1 MSQPI
6 TRFNILCL
14 SAALVAT
21 ALTAACKP
29 TSTAETTP
37 PPVDV
42 KVVTVTARDTPVSFE
57 YTGQTE
63 SSQTVEIRARVDG
76 YLKKRSYQEGSLV
89 DKGAP
94 LFQIDPSQ
102 FTARVQGASAKLQQ
116 AEGKLLNAQQT
127 VQRLRP
133 LVTVEA
139 VSQKDMDAAIAAE
152 KDAMGEVASARADL
166 STAELNLGYP
176 NLESPIRGQAGK
188 ASMAEGSFV
197 SAGQSSLLTT
207 VSALDPIF
215 VNFNMSENEWLSYSE
230 DMKKGTL
237 RMPDQGAFDVQLIL
251 SNGRELPNRGKL
263 NFSSELVDPQTGLY
277 DIRASFSNRDLE
289 LSPGQYVRVRLLGAS
304 RPNALLV
311 PQRAVMQG
319 QKGKFVYVVGAGDKA
334 EMRPLEVGVWVGN
347 HWLVTAGLRSGE
359 RVVTDGMLKVQ
370 PGAVLKVAADLSENT
385 PAAVAKPAASVPSQ
399 PAAKRTP

>member
-1 MSQPI
+1 MSQPV
-6 TRFNILCL
+6 TRVNLVWL

-21 ALTAACKP
+21 TLTVACKP
-29 TSTAETTP
+29 GSIAATAP

-63 SSQTVEIRARVDG
+63 SSHTIEIRARVEG
-76 YLKKRSYQEGSLV
+76 YLQKRFYKEGALV
-89 DKGAP
+89 ERGAP
-94 LFQIDPSQ
+94 LFQIDPRQ
-102 FTARVQGASAKLQQ
+102 LTAKVQGASAKLQQ
-116 AEGKLLNAQQT
+116 AEGKRLSAQQT
-127 VQRLRP
+127 VQRLKP
-133 LVTVEA
+133 LVADEA
-139 VSQKDMDAAIAAE
+139 VSQKDMDTAIAAE
-152 KDAMGEVASARADL
+152 KDASSEVASARADL
-166 STAELNLGYP
+166 STAELNLGYTK
-176 NLESPIRGQAGK
+176 LVSPIKGQAGK
-188 ASMAEGSFV
+188 ASVGEGSFV
-197 SAGQSSLLTT
+197 TAGQNSLLTT

-237 RMPDQGAFDVQLIL
+237 HLPDQGAFDVQLIL
-251 SNGRELPNRGKL
+251 SNGRELTTRGKL

-277 DIRASFSNRDLE
+277 DIRASFANRDME

-347 HWLVTAGLRSGE
+347 QWLVTAGLKSGE

-370 PGAVLKVAADLSENT
+370 PGAVLKVSEDVSQRT
-385 PAAVAKPAASVPSQ
+385 PAPAPAATRAGATPSQ
-399 PAAKRTP
+399 PASR

>member
-1 MSQPI
+1 MSQPV
-6 TRFNILCL
+6 TRFNIFCL

-21 ALTAACKP
+21 TLTVACKP
-29 TSTAETTP
+29 ASTTETPP

-42 KVVTVTARDTPVSFE
+42 KVVTVTARDTPVSFD

-76 YLKKRSYQEGSLV
+76 YLKKRFYTEGSMV

-102 FTARVQGASAKLQQ
+102 LTAKVQGASAKLQQ
-116 AEGKLLNAQQT
+116 AEGKLLSAQQT

-133 LVTVEA
+133 LVADEA

-166 STAELNLGYP
+166 SSAELNLGYTK
-176 NLESPIRGQAGK
+176 LVSPIKGQAGK
-188 ASMAEGSFV
+188 ATMAEGSFV
-197 SAGQSSLLTT
+197 SAGQNSLLTT

-237 RMPDQGAFDVQLIL
+237 RMPNEGAFDVQLIL

-277 DIRASFSNRDLE
+277 DIRASFSNRDFE

-347 HWLVTAGLRSGE
+347 QWLVTAGLKSGE

-370 PGAVLKVAADLSENT
+370 PGAVLKVVADISQNSQAVVAT
-385 PAAVAKPAASVPSQ
+385 PAASAPSQ
-399 PAAKRTP
+399 SASR

>member
-1 MSQPI
+1 MSQSI
-6 TRFNILCL
+6 TQGNIFWLNGL
-14 SAALVAT
+14 LLAAAMG
-21 ALTAACKP
+21 AGCKP
-29 TSTAETTP
+29 ADTAP
-37 PPVDV
+37 PAPAPIEVRA
-42 KVVTVTARDTPVSFE
+42 VTVIANDTPVSFE

-76 YLKKRSYQEGSLV
+76 YLQKRLYKEGAIV
-89 DKGAP
+89 ERGAP
-94 LFQIDPSQ
+94 LFQIDPKQ
-102 FTARVQGASAKLQQ
+102 LTAKVQGAGAKLQQ
-116 AEGKLLNAQQT
+116 AESKLLSAQQT
-127 VQRLRP
+127 LQRLKP
-133 LVTVEA
+133 LVAEEA
-139 VSQKDMDAAIAAE
+139 VSQKDMDTAIAAE
-152 KDAMGEVASARADL
+152 KEAMSEVSSARADL
-166 STAELNLGYP
+166 STNELNLGYA
-176 NLESPIRGQAGK
+176 NLVSPIKGQAGK

-197 SAGQSSLLTT
+197 SGGQSSLLTT

-237 RMPDQGAFDVQLIL
+237 RMPEEGAFVVQLVL
-251 SNGRELPNRGKL
+251 SNGRELPTRGKL

-277 DIRASFSNRDLE
+277 DIRASFSNRDME

-334 EMRPLEVGVWVGN
+334 EVRPLTVGEWVGN
-347 HWLVTAGLRSGE
+347 QWLVTAGLKSGE

-370 PGAVLKVAADLSENT
+370 PGAVLKVSVDAQKS
-385 PAAVAKPAASVPSQ
+385 KP
-399 PAAKRTP
+399 

>member
-166 STAELNLGYP
+166 STAELNLGYT
-176 NLESPIRGQAGK
+176 NLVSPIRGQAGK

-385 PAAVAKPAASVPSQ
+385 PAAVAKPAASAPSQ
-399 PAAKRTP
+399 PASR